1 MSAHLFVT
9 SSGTG
14 IGKTYVT
21 ALLIRQLRAKEQNPH
36 AFKPVVSG
44 FDPVCAEESDP
55 GVLLAS
61 LNRPLTKKNMDDIS
75 PWRFAGAMAP
85 NMAAKREGR
94 ELIFDHVIGSCQTAM
109 EKTPLLIEGVGG
121 IMAPIAQNKLNID
134 WIMALN
140 MPAILVVGSYLGT
153 ISHTLT
159 AVDAFKTRHLDLA
172 GIVISESEESPVPL
186 EETVEAIR
194 DHVPG
199 IPLMAV
205 TRQPPKAWKSHPDL
219 THLISR

>member
-9 SSGTG
+9 SSGTD

-21 ALLIRQLRAKEQNPH
+21 ALLIRQLKAKEQPPH

-44 FDPVCAEESDP
+44 FDPVYAEESDP
-55 GVLLAS
+55 GVLLAA
-61 LNRPLTKKNMDDIS
+61 LNRPLTEKNIDYMS
-75 PWRFAGAMAP
+75 PWRFADAMAP

-94 ELIFDHVIGSCQTAM
+94 ELIFDHVVASCRTAM
-109 EKTPLLIEGVGG
+109 EKSPLLIEGVGG

-134 WIMALN
+134 WIAELN

-172 GIVISESEESPVPL
+172 GVVISESEESPVPL

-194 DHVPG
+194 THVPG
-199 IPLMAV
+199 VPLTAV
-205 TRQPPKAWKSHPDL
+205 TRQPLKEWRRHPDL
-219 THLISR
+219 THLILR